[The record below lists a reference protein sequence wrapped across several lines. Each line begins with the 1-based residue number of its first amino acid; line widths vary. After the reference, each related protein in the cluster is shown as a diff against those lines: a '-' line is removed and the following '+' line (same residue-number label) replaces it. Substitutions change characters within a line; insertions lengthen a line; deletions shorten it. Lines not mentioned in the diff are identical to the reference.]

1 MNGTGGLTSRPARV
15 VQAIPKLSQNPL
27 KEREEMAKLLAG
39 SAASPRRLRSHIDG
53 SAFVLEVEGHCQ
65 REEQSVFANM

>member
-1 MNGTGGLTSRPARV
+1 
-15 VQAIPKLSQNPL
+15 
-27 KEREEMAKLLAG
+27 MAKLLAG